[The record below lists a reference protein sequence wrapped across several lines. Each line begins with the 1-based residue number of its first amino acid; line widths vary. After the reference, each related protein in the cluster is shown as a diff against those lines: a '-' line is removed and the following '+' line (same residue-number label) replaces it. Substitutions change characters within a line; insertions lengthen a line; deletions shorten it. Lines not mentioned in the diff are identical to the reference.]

1 VSRAVITPPE
11 EREILSNVSWET
23 YEGML
28 ADHRERS
35 APRLTYDHGTLEI
48 MSPPVKH
55 EELNRTIAQ
64 MVEVVAEERK
74 INVRNL
80 GSTTFKRDDLA
91 RGFEPDS
98 CFYIQSAS
106 LIRGKE
112 EIDLSIDPPPD
123 LVIEI
128 EISHPSLDKLP
139 IYAQIGVK
147 EVWRHTP
154 RGLTILELLGDS
166 YAAVER
172 SRALPVL
179 TTDIASS
186 FIELSQTVERVEWLQ
201 RLREWIPVIN
211 MYLLIPGEIGGF
223 AIILWGFLST
233 QVLLR

>member
-1 VSRAVITPPE
+1 VSRTVITPPE

-48 MSPPVKH
+48 MSPSPKR

-64 MVEVVAEERK
+64 LVEVVAEECK

-80 GSTTFKRDDLA
+80 GSTTFKRDDLVK
-91 RGFEPDS
+91 GFEPDS

-128 EISHPSLDKLP
+128 EISHSSLDKLS
-139 IYAQIGVK
+139 IYARIWRQGGVAA
-147 EVWRHTP
+147 HTP
-154 RGLTILELLGDS
+154 RPDDS
-166 YAAVER
+166 
-172 SRALPVL
+172 
-179 TTDIASS
+179 
-186 FIELSQTVERVEWLQ
+186 RV
-201 RLREWIPVIN
+201 
-211 MYLLIPGEIGGF
+211 IG
-223 AIILWGFLST
+223 
-233 QVLLR
+233 R